1 MHGIDPEL
9 FAERATNTSA
19 RTEISTNSGYQTHQH
34 WPNPPRDSQSG
45 IFNPDPTPNP
55 GDNPISCVDPALFT
69 ERATHSSA
77 NAGPPTHSG
86 YQHQD
91 MQTKHQS
98 FSWPT
103 TSIASMKQSS
113 NRTSLDTDTR
123 WPAYQGLNSRNME
136 ANTKKP
142 STIFGHPDTKHPSD
156 QPTEGHGSR
165 MQNKHITHNI
175 GKTPGHSNIN
185 WEQNNP
191 REGKSLRMEAPHTP
205 HHRTGLS
212 QAYSNISV
220 SNTNTP
226 MVPTNIPSTHTR
238 LEASSNPSASCNH
251 GDQHTDIVPVIRRTS
266 KQLGNQQGHNR
277 PQEGTTHHM
286 RNPQIPHHWIH
297 PIQSRPGISGGN
309 SNGQIIPIDT
319 PSTSSETTS
328 PSTSTISTLRKF
340 TPRRTKGNISP
351 IRFPTPEPEG
361 LPTWSKLDH
370 DSSNGSINL
379 NAP

>member
-1 MHGIDPEL
+1 M
-9 FAERATNTSA
+9 N
-19 RTEISTNSGYQTHQH
+19 
-34 WPNPPRDSQSG
+34 
-45 IFNPDPTPNP
+45 
-55 GDNPISCVDPALFT
+55 
-69 ERATHSSA
+69 
-77 NAGPPTHSG
+77 
-86 YQHQD
+86 
-91 MQTKHQS
+91 
-98 FSWPT
+98 
-103 TSIASMKQSS
+103 QSS

-123 WPAYQGLNSRNME
+123 WPAHQALNTRHRE
-136 ANTKKP
+136 ANTRTS
-142 STIFGHPDTKHPSD
+142 STTSARPNIKHPSD

-297 PIQSRPGISGGN
+297 PIQSRPGTSGGN
-309 SNGQIIPIDT
+309 SNGQIIPIVPHPCVLFCPPTTGPSQPPQSPALIGQRSRALSPDWLPAVHLYSLHSST
-319 PSTSSETTS
+319 PCDA
-328 PSTSTISTLRKF
+328 
-340 TPRRTKGNISP
+340 GCNI
-351 IRFPTPEPEG
+351 
-361 LPTWSKLDH
+361 
-370 DSSNGSINL
+370 
-379 NAP
+379 

>member
-1 MHGIDPEL
+1 MN
-9 FAERATNTSA
+9 TN
-19 RTEISTNSGYQTHQH
+19 Q
-34 WPNPPRDSQSG
+34 P
-45 IFNPDPTPNP
+45 
-55 GDNPISCVDPALFT
+55 
-69 ERATHSSA
+69 
-77 NAGPPTHSG
+77 
-86 YQHQD
+86 
-91 MQTKHQS
+91 
-98 FSWPT
+98 
-103 TSIASMKQSS
+103 S
-113 NRTSLDTDTR
+113 NRNSLDTDTR
-123 WPAYQGLNSRNME
+123 WPAYQGLNKAKTRTS
-136 ANTKKP
+136 
-142 STIFGHPDTKHPSD
+142 STTSARPNIKHPSD

-165 MQNKHITHNI
+165 MQNKHITSNI
-175 GKTPGHSNIN
+175 RKTPERSNIN

-286 RNPQIPHHWIH
+286 RDPQIPHHWIH
-297 PIQSRPGISGGN
+297 PIQSRPGTSRGN

-361 LPTWSKLDH
+361 LPTSSKERH
-370 DSSNGSINL
+370 DSSNGSMNL